1 MDWFLERHHLPT
13 LTQEEIDNLDGPMFI
28 RDTESMRTAFSNG
41 KHQAQRSALMNSPRH
56 LRKSDT
62 DFLPSLLEDR
72 SWGITSQV
80 ILWGQ
85 HHPKIKTRQRHFKK
99 RRLETNISYGYRYKN
114 PLQNI
119 SKSTPTLYRKNY
131 VPQPYL
137 GFISDMQGWFDVQ
150 KSIDLIDHIM
160 RLSW

>member
-1 MDWFLERHHLPT
+1 MDWFLERHNLPV
-13 LTQEEIDNLDGPMFI
+13 LTQGETDNLDRPMFI
-28 RDTESMRTAFSNG
+28 RGTESMRTAFSNG
-41 KHQAQRSALMNSPRH
+41 KHRAQRSALVNSPKH
-56 LRKSDT
+56 LRKNDT

-85 HHPKIKTRQRHFKK
+85 HHPKIKTRQRHSKK
-99 RRLETNISYGYRYKN
+99 RRPETNISYGYRYTN

-119 SKSTPTLYRKNY
+119 SKSNPTLYRKNY
-131 VPQPYL
+131 IPQPYL
-137 GFISDMQGWFDVQ
+137 GFILDMQSWFDIQ
-150 KSIDLIDHIM
+150 KSIDLIDHIT